1 MPARRTIPN
10 VPVPLRRS
18 AIALLFLSLL
28 ASVARAQQY
37 TPPPPPL
44 TTGPCKP
51 TKDYP
56 CTPLPASTTTPA
68 PTKFPFPGDTPDP
81 TTPNVAKPTPAE
93 QFPFPGDAPSNP
105 TSGHAPA
112 QTPAQP
118 SAAQKFPFPE
128 DAPTNTAPA
137 ATPAQPSAAQKFP
150 SPDDTSNT
158 STSSSSSSSASDPSD
173 PTPDP
178 DKPIADKG
186 SYGSTRASRRRKLPV
201 PEDLDQREATDLE
214 VSHYY
219 ATTGNLQGS
228 YLRAQDAV
236 KTIPDDPLA
245 HFALAESA
253 LALKKTD
260 EAIAEYK
267 LYLKLDPE
275 GEKVKAAQRALAALS
290 PK

>member
-10 VPVPLRRS
+10 AFVLLRHS
-18 AIALLFLSLL
+18 AIAFLFLSSL
-28 ASVARAQQY
+28 ASIALAQQY

-56 CTPLPASTTTPA
+56 CTPLPASSTPPPA
-68 PTKFPFPGDTPDP
+68 ASKFPFPGDAPA
-81 TTPNVAKPTPAE
+81 TTPNAAKPTPAE
-93 QFPFPGDAPSNP
+93 QFPFPGDAPANSTPATPNP
-105 TSGHAPA
+105 PPTQPSAAEKFPFPGDAPTTPA
-112 QTPAQP
+112 PPAIPGQTP
-118 SAAQKFPFPE
+118 AAQKFPV
-128 DAPTNTAPA
+128 
-137 ATPAQPSAAQKFP
+137 
-150 SPDDTSNT
+150 PDDA
-158 STSSSSSSSASDPSD
+158 SSSSSSSSSSNSASDPSD

-236 KTIPDDPLA
+236 KTIPDDPAA

-253 LALKKTD
+253 KALKKTD